1 MAFTSLNYLIFFPL
15 LAVLYWITPVKF
27 RWLLLLIASYFF
39 YINCKPVYALLLA
52 GITVC
57 TYLFTRLIDATDV
70 ESKKKRY
77 MVINIVLI
85 LLPLLF
91 FKYFSKVNDG
101 IIGLLEL
108 HHIRWPL
115 PEIKLFLPVG
125 ISFYT
130 FMAIGYTVDVYN
142 EEIKAE
148 RNLGIVA
155 LFLSF
160 FPLILSGPIE
170 RAKNMLPQ
178 FKTIGNLNYDMVV
191 QGLKLMLW
199 GYFMKLV
206 VADRLG
212 IYIDLVYTKFSTIN
226 GTNLLIA
233 SIFCPF
239 QLYADLGGYSLIA
252 IGTAKILGINV
263 MQNFNRPFF
272 APSMAELWRR
282 WHISLI
288 SWLTDYVYTPLSFA
302 FRKYKLRGIALAL
315 LITFIIS
322 GIWHGAAITFMVWGL
337 IQGIFLSIEAL
348 TGKIR
353 TKFETRHHLKNNGL
367 YTIFGICLTF
377 VLFAASL
384 IIGKAENIRDALF
397 IYEKIFSTTGA
408 SLIGLSLLIVGIT
421 GLILLLIKDG
431 ADKYSH
437 IKWLVFINKHKTI
450 GFFAIGL
457 CIAFIL
463 FAFSQIPGRTVN
475 FNGAFYGFKNIV
487 PGIKLLYT
495 EDHSTFILSVL
506 SISILLFK
514 DVTDEYT
521 PSKFLIFENKHKIVR
536 VLAYSSTII
545 LILLIGVLDGG
556 QFIYFQF

>member
-1 MAFTSLNYLIFFPL
+1 MAFTSFNFLIFFPL
-15 LAVLYWITPVKF
+15 VAVLYWLTPAKF
-27 RWLLLLIASYFF
+27 RWSLLLVASYFF
-39 YINCKPVYALLLA
+39 YVNTKPVFALLLA
-52 GITVC
+52 GITLC
-57 TYLFTRLIDATDV
+57 TYLFTRLMDETDE

-77 MVINIVLI
+77 MAINIVLI

-91 FKYFSKVNDG
+91 FKYFSKLNDG
-101 IIGLLEL
+101 IIELLEL

-115 PEIKLFLPVG
+115 PEIKLILPVG

-148 RNLGIVA
+148 KNLGMVA

-178 FKTIGNLNYDMVV
+178 FNTRSSLNYDWVV
-191 QGLKLMLW
+191 QGLKMMLW

-212 IYIDLVYTKFSTIN
+212 IYIDPVYSKFSYIN

-302 FRKYKLRGIALAL
+302 FRKYKLWGIALAL
-315 LITFIIS
+315 LITFLIS
-322 GIWHGAAITFMVWGL
+322 GIWHGAAITFMIWGL
-337 IQGIFLSIEAL
+337 IQGVFLSIEAL
-348 TGKIR
+348 TSKKR
-353 TKFETRHHLKNNGL
+353 TQFETRHNLKNNGF
-367 YTIFGICLTF
+367 YAFFGISFTF
-377 VLFAASL
+377 ILFAASL
-384 IIGKAENIRDALF
+384 IFGKAENISDALI
-397 IYEKIFSTTGA
+397 IYKIVFSTPSASIIGA
-408 SLIGLSLLIVGIT
+408 SLLTVFIT
-421 GLILLLIKDG
+421 GVIIIFFKNRSN
-431 ADKYSH
+431 KYSQL
-437 IKWLVFINKHKTI
+437 KFFVFINKNKII
-450 GFFAIGL
+450 GRIAIGL
-457 CIAFIL
+457 CIAVIL
-463 FAFSQIPGRTVN
+463 FAFLQILGKTVN
-475 FNGAFYGFKNIV
+475 FNNAPYGFKNIV
-487 PGIKLLYT
+487 SSIRLLYT

-506 SISILLFK
+506 SLFILLLK
-514 DVTDEYT
+514 DVTDEFT
-521 PSKFLIFENKHKIVR
+521 PSKFLIYESKHKIVR
-536 VLAYSSTII
+536 VMAYSSTII